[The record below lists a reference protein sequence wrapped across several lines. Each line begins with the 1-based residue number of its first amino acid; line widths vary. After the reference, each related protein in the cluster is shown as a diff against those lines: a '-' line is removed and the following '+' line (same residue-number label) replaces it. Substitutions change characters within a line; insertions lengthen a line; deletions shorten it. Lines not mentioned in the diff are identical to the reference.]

1 MHIKKGTQL
10 YHMCVYDI
18 NGKARNNMYD
28 VIYYCNKIG
37 DLKAQTMKSY
47 NITSSYTLLLFVHLN
62 IELWKN
68 DTVTFQVCYVHLC
81 IVSRHYQLGYV
92 RAIVNTLGMLKGM
105 V

>member
-1 MHIKKGTQL
+1 MQPNTHKYTFTHSLLCISKKGTQL

-62 IELWKN
+62 IEL
-68 DTVTFQVCYVHLC
+68 
-81 IVSRHYQLGYV
+81 
-92 RAIVNTLGMLKGM
+92 
-105 V
+105 